1 MQGRVTLSH
10 AFCLGAT
17 DEGLV
22 DPLLEDL
29 AASGVAVMT
38 TGPAGWPA
46 PSVARLATAGVT
58 VCAGN
63 DGVRDAWQPYGDA
76 DMLARANAVAQRN
89 GFRRDE
95 ELALAL
101 DVCTRGGAAVM
112 GLDGYGLEPGCVA
125 DFLLVDAETVA
136 EAVARPPQ
144 RRRLVVKGGQVVA
157 RDGEALASAP

>member
-46 PSVARLATAGVT
+46 PSVARL
-58 VCAGN
+58 
-63 DGVRDAWQPYGDA
+63 
-76 DMLARANAVAQRN
+76 ANAVAQRN

-157 RDGEALASAP
+157 RDGEALTSAP